1 MVTEVFAGMPVDD
14 FETARA
20 WYEIFVGRPPDVLEE
35 ANEAVWR
42 LAGTGGVCVFADD
55 ARAGSA
61 TVTLRVDDLERH
73 VGFIAMR
80 GIAPD
85 SIESVPGVGR
95 KATIADPAGNRI
107 TLAENVA
114 EGEPPAGQS

>member
-20 WYEIFVGRPPDVLEE
+20 WYEIFVGRPPDVVAR

-42 LAGTGGVCVFADD
+42 LAGTGGVSVFADD

-73 VGFIAMR
+73 VGLIAMR

-85 SIESVPGVGR
+85 SIETVPGGGR
-95 KATIADPAGNRI
+95 KATIADPAGNSI
-107 TLAENVA
+107 TLAENLA
-114 EGEPPAGQS
+114 EGERSADRS